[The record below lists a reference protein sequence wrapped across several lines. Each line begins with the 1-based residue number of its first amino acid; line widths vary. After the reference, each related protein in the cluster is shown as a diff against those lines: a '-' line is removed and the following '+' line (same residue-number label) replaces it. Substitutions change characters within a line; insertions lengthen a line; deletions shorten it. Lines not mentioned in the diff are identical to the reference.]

1 MMTFYDIVKIKFFLI
16 FFLKVTELPND
27 TSESTLQIFW
37 KLVDEYVTSGRIHGL
52 NLSGKIRK
60 FFFDKIK
67 IQNRNDNWI
76 LNETPRQLLQGPLD
90 NVLFDFQG
98 DVFSRFVMSKV
109 CHKVMMNFI
118 DDQEVIQK
126 TV

>member
-1 MMTFYDIVKIKFFLI
+1 M
-16 FFLKVTELPND
+16 
-27 TSESTLQIFW
+27 
-37 KLVDEYVTSGRIHGL
+37 
-52 NLSGKIRK
+52 SGKIRK

-98 DVFSRFVMSKV
+98 DVFSRFVMSNV